1 MNVNQNMALT
11 VTNEEN
17 SAVINTPDAP
27 NKAAPAL
34 KFAHLHLH
42 SQYSLLDGANK
53 IDDIINKSIEFN
65 MLSVAITDHG
75 NLFGALEFY
84 EKAVKKGVK
93 PIIGCEVYVAP
104 GSRFAK
110 NQNEKH
116 SYHLILLAMN
126 EDGYKNLCK
135 LVSKAYLE
143 GFYYK
148 PRIDKEILQEY
159 NKGLFALSA
168 CLKGEIPQKILSG
181 NVEETVK
188 SVQFFSKVF
197 NNDRFYLEVQENGI
211 KEQNIVNKVLLELGQ
226 KYSIPVVA
234 TNDCHYLLK
243 EDYEA
248 HDILLCIQTGKKVDD
263 KDRMRFTTKDLYFKS
278 AHEMHDAFSA
288 YPESVLTNSADLSD
302 KINFNF
308 KLGEFHFPAY
318 KPKKTAA
325 DSINT
330 SISAVNNN
338 NTDGNSSFK
347 NAESMEE
354 LFERDAREGFEERI
368 NSKEA
373 YKPRIEEYRQ
383 RFEREIDVIKKSK
396 FAGYFLIVSDFIK
409 YSKEHDIPVGPGRG
423 SAAGSLIAYCLK
435 ITDIDPIKYDLLFE
449 RFLNPERIS
458 MPDIDSDFC
467 INGRDEVIKYVAA
480 KYGESN
486 VSQIITFGT
495 MLAKGVI
502 RDTGRAL
509 NMPYSEVD
517 KIAKLIP
524 NTLKITLDEA
534 IKEEPKLREL
544 IRNDDKVK
552 KLIEIAKKLE
562 GLTRHASTHAAGV
575 VIANKPLDEY
585 LPLYK
590 GSKDGDVVTTQYT
603 MEGVEKIG
611 LIKFDFLGLKT
622 LTVMKEAKNLINEA
636 NKNNGIEE
644 EFDIYNIDLADLKT
658 SKLLSSGDTT
668 GVFQLESSGMKEL
681 LLKLAPKSLEDIIP
695 LVALYRPGPLG
706 SGMVDDFIK
715 AKNGVKKIK
724 YLHPLLEDILKETY
738 GVILYQE
745 QIMKIAIKL
754 ANFSMGDAD
763 VLRKGVGKKNA
774 ELIEKMR
781 NKFIEGCKSN
791 NIENTISEKIFS
803 LITKFGEYGFNKSH
817 SAAYALVAYMTAYLK
832 ANYTDYFIAALL
844 SSEMSNTDKLAKII
858 NESNQSIII
867 APSVNYSTKHFT
879 VLTLKNHPDI
889 KENLIKNTSKYAADI
904 VSAAAD
910 LDEKNVIQIGLG
922 AIKNVG
928 DAAIESI
935 LAERENGKYKDLLD
949 FCSRVD
955 TRKVNKRTIE
965 NLIKSG
971 ALDINGYETRG
982 NMLKKLEQ
990 VMQEAAS
997 IRQKKSSDEF
1007 ELPLLFNMEPT
1018 DVHFSS
1024 QSSASESEFNNGS
1037 GKWFSE
1043 DTLSA
1048 EDAAAIQCDK
1058 KEILAYEK
1066 EAIGFYISG
1075 HPLDGYEEK
1084 ISLITDYS
1092 ISSFIKEC
1100 VLNAS
1105 ADDAQNNNG
1114 SGLEREG
1121 VKNLNYKQKYNR
1133 NDKKKYVLCGI
1144 VNQLKIHN
1152 TRNNEKMASFVLSDA
1167 DVSVD
1172 VVFFPKNYMKY
1183 ENIFKTSEPVVISGR
1198 VDESSDQIGTA
1209 ALKKDSSVQKN
1220 NNSYDDSEN
1229 SENEYKES
1237 KNFTEDSDFDA
1248 RDYNIKIIGETI
1260 DFLDSYIVKNNSLKN
1275 MQDNNSL
1282 KNMQD
1287 NNSLKNMQNNN
1298 SLKNMQNNNGI
1309 NNNKKN
1315 HNNNIALNKLCVIEI
1330 SPQNIYDRN
1339 KEEFRNFINRL
1350 KIGFINCSGTSKVLI
1365 KAKNIEIKLN
1375 DDILVDVEA
1384 LKKTDIA
1391 QSKSIRII

>member
-1 MNVNQNMALT
+1 MDTAVINK
-11 VTNEEN
+11 TNIEN
-17 SAVINTPDAP
+17 SAAVNVTDAA
-27 NKAAPAL
+27 NKAAAAL

-65 MLSVAITDHG
+65 MPSVAITDHG

-104 GSRFAK
+104 GSRLAK

-126 EDGYKNLCK
+126 DEGYKNLCK

-181 NVEETVK
+181 NIEETVK

-211 KEQNIVNKVLLELGQ
+211 KEQNVINKVLLELGQ

-263 KDRMRFTTKDLYFKS
+263 NDRMRFTTKDLYFKS
-278 AHEMHDAFSA
+278 APEMYDAFSD

-318 KPKKTAA
+318 KPKKTVNDSA
-325 DSINT
+325 DGTN
-330 SISAVNNN
+330 ISKAAVNG
-338 NTDGNSSFK
+338 DDIPAAENSE
-347 NAESMEE
+347 NMEE

-368 NSKEA
+368 NGKEV

-423 SAAGSLIAYCLK
+423 SAAGSLVAYCLK

-534 IKEEPKLREL
+534 IKEEPKLREM
-544 IRNDDKVK
+544 IQNDDKVK
-552 KLIEIAKKLE
+552 KLIEIARKLE

-622 LTVMKEAKNLINEA
+622 LTVMKEAINLINEA
-636 NKNNGIEE
+636 NKNNGIKE

-715 AKNGVKKIK
+715 AKNGIKKIK

-781 NKFIEGCKSN
+781 NKFIEGCKNN
-791 NIENTISEKIFS
+791 NIDDSISEKIFS

-832 ANYTDYFIAALL
+832 ANYPDYFIAALL

-879 VLTLKNHPDI
+879 VLPLKNHPDI
-889 KENLIKNTSKYAADI
+889 KENLIKNASKYAVDI

-935 LAERENGKYKDLLD
+935 LSERENGNYKDLLD
-949 FCSRVD
+949 FCTKVD

-971 ALDINGYETRG
+971 ALDINGYETRRG
-982 NMLKKLEQ
+982 MLEKLEQ

-997 IRQKKSSDEF
+997 IRQKKTSDEF
-1007 ELPLLFNMEPT
+1007 ELPLLFNTES
-1018 DVHFSS
+1018 DEACFSS
-1024 QSSASESEFNNGS
+1024 SSNKSVNEWSKGFNGV
-1037 GKWFSE
+1037 
-1043 DTLSA
+1043 LVSA
-1048 EDAAAIQCDK
+1048 EDAAAIQDNK

-1100 VLNAS
+1100 VLNAG
-1105 ADDAQNNNG
+1105 AGDVQNNDGCRSNQD
-1114 SGLEREG
+1114 G
-1121 VKNLNYKQKYNR
+1121 VKNLNYKQKYAR

-1144 VNQLKIHN
+1144 VNQLKVHN

-1172 VVFFPKNYMKY
+1172 VVFFPKNYIKY
-1183 ENIFKTSEPVVISGR
+1183 ENIFNTSEPVVVSGR
-1198 VDESSDQIGTA
+1198 VDESSDRISSG
-1209 ALKKDSSVQKN
+1209 ALKKDSAAQKN
-1220 NNSYDDSEN
+1220 NNSYEDSEN
-1229 SENEYKES
+1229 SENEYKDG
-1237 KNFTEDSDFDA
+1237 KNFTDDADFDA
-1248 RDYNIKIIGETI
+1248 RDYNVKIIGDTI
-1260 DFLDSYIVKNNSLKN
+1260 DLLDSYIIKNNKSLKN
-1275 MQDNNSL
+1275 AQNVNSINNS
-1282 KNMQD
+1282 K
-1287 NNSLKNMQNNN
+1287 NNN
-1298 SLKNMQNNNGI
+1298 YKNI
-1309 NNNKKN
+1309 D
-1315 HNNNIALNKLCVIEI
+1315 NIDNNKLCVIEI
-1330 SPQNIYDRN
+1330 SPQNIYDKN
-1339 KEEFRNFINRL
+1339 KEEFKNFINRL

-1375 DDILVDVEA
+1375 DDILVDIEA
-1384 LKKTDIA
+1384 LRKTDIA
-1391 QSKSIRII
+1391 QSIRII

>member
-1 MNVNQNMALT
+1 MD
-11 VTNEEN
+11 
-17 SAVINTPDAP
+17 S
-27 NKAAPAL
+27 
-34 KFAHLHLH
+34 KFVHLHLH

-65 MLSVAITDHG
+65 MPSVAITDHG
-75 NLFGALEFY
+75 NLFGAVEFY
-84 EKAVKKGVK
+84 EKAVKKGIK
-93 PIIGCEVYVAP
+93 PIIGCEVYVAS
-104 GSRFAK
+104 GSRFTK

-116 SYHLILLAMN
+116 YYHLILLAIN
-126 EDGYKNLCK
+126 DEGYKNLCK
-135 LVSKAYLE
+135 LVSKSYLE

-148 PRIDKEILQEY
+148 PRVDKEILQEY

-168 CLKGEIPQKILSG
+168 CIKGEIPQKILSG

-188 SVQFFSKVF
+188 SIQFFSRVF
-197 NNDRFYLEVQENGI
+197 DNDRFYLEVQENGI
-211 KEQNIVNKVLLELGQ
+211 KEQNIINKAILELGQ
-226 KYSIPVVA
+226 KYSIPIVA
-234 TNDCHYLLK
+234 TNDCHYLMK

-263 KDRMRFTTKDLYFKS
+263 KDRMRFSTKDLYFKS
-278 AHEMHDAFSA
+278 VSKMYEDFSA
-288 YPESVLTNSADLSD
+288 YPDSVLTNSAYLSD

-308 KLGEFHFPAY
+308 KFGEFHFPAY
-318 KPKKTAA
+318 KPKSIA
-325 DSINT
+325 DGNVNI
-330 SISAVNNN
+330 SISADNKNDYSDVLQ
-338 NTDGNSSFK
+338 DGVKDSSAGSE
-347 NAESMEE
+347 NMEE
-354 LFERDAREGFEERI
+354 LFEHDAREGFEERI
-368 NSKEA
+368 NSRLIYQPK
-373 YKPRIEEYRQ
+373 IEEYRQ
-383 RFEREIDVIKKSK
+383 RLDREIDVIKKSK

-423 SAAGSLIAYCLK
+423 SAAGSLVAYCLK

-467 INGRDEVIKYVAA
+467 INGRDEVIKYVAS
-480 KYGESN
+480 KYGASN

-517 KIAKLIP
+517 KIAKLVP

-544 IRNDDKVK
+544 IQNDEKVK
-552 KLIEIAKKLE
+552 KLIEIARKLE

-622 LTVMKEAKNLINEA
+622 LTVMKEAINLINEA
-636 NKNNGIEE
+636 NKNNGIKEV
-644 EFDIYNIDLADLKT
+644 FDIYNIDLADAKT
-658 SKLLSSGDTT
+658 AKLLSNGDTT

-724 YLHPLLEDILKETY
+724 YLHPLLQDILKETY

-745 QIMKIAIKL
+745 QIMRIAIKL

-781 NKFIEGCKSN
+781 NKFIEGCKNN
-791 NIENTISEKIFS
+791 NIDNNISEKIFS

-858 NESNQSIII
+858 NEANQSIII
-867 APSVNYSTKHFT
+867 APSVNYSTKHFA
-879 VLTLKNHPDI
+879 VLSLKNHPDI
-889 KENLIKNTSKYAADI
+889 KENLIKNAPKYAEDAG
-904 VSAAAD
+904 

-935 LAERENGKYKDLLD
+935 LSERENGKYKNLLD
-949 FCSRVD
+949 FCSKVD

-971 ALDINGYETRG
+971 ALDIIDINGYETRRG
-982 NMLKKLEQ
+982 MLEKLEQ
-990 VMQEAAS
+990 AMQEAAS

-1007 ELPLLFNMEPT
+1007 ELPLLFNTEP
-1018 DVHFSS
+1018 DDNNF
-1024 QSSASESEFNNGS
+1024 SEFNNII
-1037 GKWFSE
+1037 FS
-1043 DTLSA
+1043 DDISK
-1048 EDAAAIQCDK
+1048 IQYNQYNK

-1084 ISLITDYS
+1084 IQLITDYS
-1092 ISSFIKEC
+1092 ISSLIKEC
-1100 VLNAS
+1100 ILNTYK
-1105 ADDAQNNNG
+1105 NNTENIG
-1114 SGLEREG
+1114 
-1121 VKNLNYKQKYNR
+1121 KNLKYSQ
-1133 NDKKKYVLCGI
+1133 NDKKKYILCGVI
-1144 VNQLKIHN
+1144 NQLKIHN
-1152 TRNNEKMASFVLSDA
+1152 TKNNEKMASFILSDT
-1167 DVSVD
+1167 DVSVEA
-1172 VVFFPKNYMKY
+1172 VFFPKNYIKY
-1183 ENIFKTSEPVVISGR
+1183 ENIFNTSEPVVISGR
-1198 VDESSDQIGTA
+1198 IDET
-1209 ALKKDSSVQKN
+1209 ALKEDFLSSN
-1220 NNSYDDSEN
+1220 NKNSYEDSEN
-1229 SENEYKES
+1229 EDKNSKSFIEN
-1237 KNFTEDSDFDA
+1237 SDFDA
-1248 RDYNIKIIGETI
+1248 HDYNVKIIGETI
-1260 DFLDSYIVKNNSLKN
+1260 DFLDSYIIKNNKILKN
-1275 MQDNNSL
+1275 MPN
-1282 KNMQD
+1282 K
-1287 NNSLKNMQNNN
+1287 NNN
-1298 SLKNMQNNNGI
+1298 
-1309 NNNKKN
+1309 
-1315 HNNNIALNKLCVIEI
+1315 LCVIEI
-1330 SPQNIYDRN
+1330 SSQNIYDKD
-1339 KEEFRNFINRL
+1339 KEELKNFIKRL
-1350 KIGFINCSGTSKVLI
+1350 KTGFINCSGTSKVLI
-1365 KAKNIEIKLN
+1365 KARNIEIRLN
-1375 DDILVDVEA
+1375 EDILVDIEA

-1391 QSKSIRII
+1391 QNIKII

>member
-1 MNVNQNMALT
+1 MDTAVINK
-11 VTNEEN
+11 TNIEN
-17 SAVINTPDAP
+17 SAAVNVTDAA
-27 NKAAPAL
+27 NKAAAAL

-65 MLSVAITDHG
+65 MPSVAITDHG

-104 GSRFAK
+104 GSRLAK

-126 EDGYKNLCK
+126 DEGYKNLCK

-181 NVEETVK
+181 NIEETVK

-211 KEQNIVNKVLLELGQ
+211 KEQNVINKVLLELGQ

-263 KDRMRFTTKDLYFKS
+263 NDRMRFTTKDLYFKS
-278 AHEMHDAFSA
+278 APEMYDAFSD

-318 KPKKTAA
+318 KPKKTVNDSA
-325 DSINT
+325 DGTN
-330 SISAVNNN
+330 ISKAAVNG
-338 NTDGNSSFK
+338 DDIPAAENSE
-347 NAESMEE
+347 NMEE

-368 NSKEA
+368 NGKEV

-423 SAAGSLIAYCLK
+423 SAAGSLVAYCLK

-534 IKEEPKLREL
+534 IKEEPKLREM
-544 IRNDDKVK
+544 IQNDDKVK
-552 KLIEIAKKLE
+552 KLIEIARKLE

-622 LTVMKEAKNLINEA
+622 LTVMKEAINLINEA
-636 NKNNGIEE
+636 NKNNGIKE

-715 AKNGVKKIK
+715 AKNGIKKIK

-781 NKFIEGCKSN
+781 NKFIEGCKNN
-791 NIENTISEKIFS
+791 NIDDSISEKIFS

-832 ANYTDYFIAALL
+832 ANYPDYFIAALL

-879 VLTLKNHPDI
+879 VLPLKNHPDI
-889 KENLIKNTSKYAADI
+889 KENLIKNASKYAVDI

-935 LAERENGKYKDLLD
+935 LSERENGNYKDLLD
-949 FCSRVD
+949 FCTKVD

-971 ALDINGYETRG
+971 ALDINGYETRRG
-982 NMLKKLEQ
+982 MLEKLEQ

-997 IRQKKSSDEF
+997 IRQKKTSDEF
-1007 ELPLLFNMEPT
+1007 ELPLLFNTES
-1018 DVHFSS
+1018 DEACFSS
-1024 QSSASESEFNNGS
+1024 SSNKSVNEWSKGFNGV
-1037 GKWFSE
+1037 
-1043 DTLSA
+1043 LVSA
-1048 EDAAAIQCDK
+1048 EDAAAIQDNK

-1100 VLNAS
+1100 VLNAG
-1105 ADDAQNNNG
+1105 AGDVQNNDGCRSNQD
-1114 SGLEREG
+1114 G
-1121 VKNLNYKQKYNR
+1121 VKNLNYKQKYAR

-1144 VNQLKIHN
+1144 VNQLKVHN
-1152 TRNNEKMASFVLSDA
+1152 TRNNEKMASFVLSVA

-1172 VVFFPKNYMKY
+1172 VVFFPKNYIKY
-1183 ENIFKTSEPVVISGR
+1183 ENIFNTSEPVVVSGR
-1198 VDESSDQIGTA
+1198 VDESSDRISSG
-1209 ALKKDSSVQKN
+1209 ALKKDSAAQKN
-1220 NNSYDDSEN
+1220 NNSYEDSEN
-1229 SENEYKES
+1229 SENEYKDG
-1237 KNFTEDSDFDA
+1237 KNFTDDADFDA
-1248 RDYNIKIIGETI
+1248 RDYNVKIIGDTI
-1260 DFLDSYIVKNNSLKN
+1260 DLLDSYIIKNNKSLKN
-1275 MQDNNSL
+1275 AQNVNSINNS
-1282 KNMQD
+1282 K
-1287 NNSLKNMQNNN
+1287 NNN
-1298 SLKNMQNNNGI
+1298 YKNI
-1309 NNNKKN
+1309 D
-1315 HNNNIALNKLCVIEI
+1315 NIDNNKLCVIEI
-1330 SPQNIYDRN
+1330 SPQNIYDKN
-1339 KEEFRNFINRL
+1339 KEEFKNFINRL

-1375 DDILVDVEA
+1375 DDILVDIEA
-1384 LKKTDIA
+1384 LRKTDIA
-1391 QSKSIRII
+1391 QSIRII

>member
-1 MNVNQNMALT
+1 MNTEVIIANN
-11 VTNEEN
+11 EN
-17 SAVINTPDAP
+17 SAVVKVQDAA
-27 NKAAPAL
+27 NKAAADL

-65 MLSVAITDHG
+65 MPSVAITDHG

-126 EDGYKNLCK
+126 DEGYKNLCK

-159 NKGLFALSA
+159 NGGLFALSA

-248 HDILLCIQTGKKVDD
+248 HDVLLCIQTGKKVDD

-278 AHEMHDAFSA
+278 AYEMYDAFSD

-318 KPKKTAA
+318 KSKKTANISA
-325 DSINT
+325 DSAN
-330 SISAVNNN
+330 ISVSTVNVN
-338 NTDGNSSFK
+338 GGGIPVAENSE
-347 NAESMEE
+347 NMEE

-368 NSKEA
+368 NSKEV
-373 YKPRIEEYRQ
+373 YKSRIEEYRQ
-383 RFEREIDVIKKSK
+383 RLEREIDVIKKSK

-423 SAAGSLIAYCLK
+423 SAAGSLVAYCLK

-534 IKEEPKLREL
+534 IKEEPKLREM
-544 IRNDDKVK
+544 IQNDDKVK

-622 LTVMKEAKNLINEA
+622 LTVMKEAINLINEA
-636 NKNNGIEE
+636 NKNNGMKE

-791 NIENTISEKIFS
+791 NIDNSISEKIFS

-832 ANYTDYFIAALL
+832 ANYPDYFIAALL

-867 APSVNYSTKHFT
+867 APSVNYSSKHFT
-879 VLTLKNHPDI
+879 VLPLKNHPDI
-889 KENLIKNTSKYAADI
+889 KENLIKNASKYAADI
-904 VSAAAD
+904 VSAAVD
-910 LDEKNVIQIGLG
+910 LNEKNVIQIGLG

-935 LAERENGKYKDLLD
+935 LSERENGKYKDLLD

-971 ALDINGYETRG
+971 ALDINGYETRRS
-982 NMLKKLEQ
+982 MLKKLEQ

-997 IRQKKSSDEF
+997 IRQKKSSDQF
-1007 ELPLLFNMEPT
+1007 ELPLLFNMES
-1018 DVHFSS
+1018 DDGHFSS
-1024 QSSASESEFNNGS
+1024 QDGESESKSEFNKFNDGWS
-1037 GKWFSE
+1037 KGFSK
-1043 DTLSA
+1043 DALSA
-1048 EDAAAIQCDK
+1048 EDAAAIQYDK

-1100 VLNAS
+1100 VLNVNAGG
-1105 ADDAQNNNG
+1105 DKNNNG
-1114 SGLEREG
+1114 SGSNRDG
-1121 VKNLNYKQKYNR
+1121 MKNLNYKQKYNR

-1172 VVFFPKNYMKY
+1172 VVFFPKNYIKY
-1183 ENIFKTSEPVVISGR
+1183 ENIFNTSEPVVISGR
-1198 VDESSDQIGTA
+1198 VDESSDQISSA
-1209 ALKKDSSVQKN
+1209 VSKKDSAAQKN
-1220 NNSYDDSEN
+1220 NNSYEDSENSEN
-1229 SENEYKES
+1229 SENEYKDS
-1237 KNFTEDSDFDA
+1237 KNFTDDADFDA
-1248 RDYNIKIIGETI
+1248 RDYNIKIIGDTI
-1260 DFLDSYIVKNNSLKN
+1260 DLLDSYIIKNNKSSKN
-1275 MQDNNSL
+1275 AQHDNSIN
-1282 KNMQD
+1282 K
-1287 NNSLKNMQNNN
+1287 NNN
-1298 SLKNMQNNNGI
+1298 SIGNSKN
-1309 NNNKKN
+1309 NNNKN
-1315 HNNNIALNKLCVIEI
+1315 INNIDNNKLCVIEI
-1330 SPQNIYDRN
+1330 SPQNIYTQN
-1339 KEEFRNFINRL
+1339 KEEFKNFINRL

-1365 KAKNIEIKLN
+1365 KANNIEIKLN
-1375 DDILVDVEA
+1375 DDILVDIEA
-1384 LKKTDIA
+1384 LRKTDIA
-1391 QSKSIRII
+1391 QSIRII

>member
-1 MNVNQNMALT
+1 MNTEVIIANN
-11 VTNEEN
+11 EN
-17 SAVINTPDAP
+17 SAVVKVQDAA
-27 NKAAPAL
+27 NKAAADL

-65 MLSVAITDHG
+65 MPSVAITDHG

-126 EDGYKNLCK
+126 DEGYKNLCK

-159 NKGLFALSA
+159 NGGLFALSA

-248 HDILLCIQTGKKVDD
+248 HDVLLCIQTGKKVDD

-278 AHEMHDAFSA
+278 AYEMYDAFSD

-318 KPKKTAA
+318 KSKKTANISA
-325 DSINT
+325 DSAN
-330 SISAVNNN
+330 ISVSTVNVN
-338 NTDGNSSFK
+338 GGGIPVAENSE
-347 NAESMEE
+347 NMEE

-368 NSKEA
+368 NSKEV
-373 YKPRIEEYRQ
+373 YKSRIEEYRQ
-383 RFEREIDVIKKSK
+383 RLEREIDVIKKSK

-423 SAAGSLIAYCLK
+423 SAAGSLVAYCLK

-534 IKEEPKLREL
+534 IKEEPKLREM
-544 IRNDDKVK
+544 IQNDDKVK

-622 LTVMKEAKNLINEA
+622 LTVMKEAINLINEA
-636 NKNNGIEE
+636 NKNNGMKE

-791 NIENTISEKIFS
+791 NIDNSISEKIFS

-832 ANYTDYFIAALL
+832 ANYPDYFIAALL

-879 VLTLKNHPDI
+879 VLPLKNHPDI
-889 KENLIKNTSKYAADI
+889 KENLIKNASKYAADI
-904 VSAAAD
+904 VSAAVD
-910 LDEKNVIQIGLG
+910 LNEKNVIQIGLG

-935 LAERENGKYKDLLD
+935 LSERENGKYKDLLD

-971 ALDINGYETRG
+971 ALDINGYETRRS
-982 NMLKKLEQ
+982 MLKKLEQ

-997 IRQKKSSDEF
+997 IRQKKSSDQF
-1007 ELPLLFNMEPT
+1007 ELPLLFNMES
-1018 DVHFSS
+1018 DDGHFSS
-1024 QSSASESEFNNGS
+1024 QDGESESKSEFNKFNDGWS
-1037 GKWFSE
+1037 KGFSK
-1043 DTLSA
+1043 DALSA
-1048 EDAAAIQCDK
+1048 EDAAAIQYDK

-1100 VLNAS
+1100 VLNVNAGG
-1105 ADDAQNNNG
+1105 DKNNNG
-1114 SGLEREG
+1114 SGSNRDG
-1121 VKNLNYKQKYNR
+1121 MKNLNYKQKYNR

-1172 VVFFPKNYMKY
+1172 VVFFPKNYIKY
-1183 ENIFKTSEPVVISGR
+1183 ENIFNTSEPVVISGR
-1198 VDESSDQIGTA
+1198 VDESSDQISSA
-1209 ALKKDSSVQKN
+1209 VSKKDSAAQKN
-1220 NNSYDDSEN
+1220 NNSYEDSENSEN
-1229 SENEYKES
+1229 SENEYKDS
-1237 KNFTEDSDFDA
+1237 KNFTDDADFDA
-1248 RDYNIKIIGETI
+1248 RDYNIKIIGDTI
-1260 DFLDSYIVKNNSLKN
+1260 DLLDSYIIKNNKSSKN
-1275 MQDNNSL
+1275 AQHDNSIN
-1282 KNMQD
+1282 K
-1287 NNSLKNMQNNN
+1287 NNN
-1298 SLKNMQNNNGI
+1298 SIGNSKN
-1309 NNNKKN
+1309 NNNKRI
-1315 HNNNIALNKLCVIEI
+1315 NNIDNNKLCVIEI
-1330 SPQNIYDRN
+1330 SPQNIYTQN
-1339 KEEFRNFINRL
+1339 KEEFKNFINRL
-1350 KIGFINCSGTSKVLI
+1350 KIGFINCSGTSRVLI
-1365 KAKNIEIKLN
+1365 KANNIEIKLN
-1375 DDILVDVEA
+1375 DDILVDIEA
-1384 LKKTDIA
+1384 LRKTDIA
-1391 QSKSIRII
+1391 QSIRII

>member
-1 MNVNQNMALT
+1 MNTNNDSTQTGPKVSQNF
-11 VTNEEN
+11 V
-17 SAVINTPDAP
+17 
-27 NKAAPAL
+27 
-34 KFAHLHLH
+34 HLHLH

-65 MLSVAITDHG
+65 MPSVAITDHG
-75 NLFGALEFY
+75 NLFGAVEFY
-84 EKAVKKGVK
+84 EKAVKKGIK

-104 GSRFAK
+104 GSRFTK

-116 SYHLILLAMN
+116 YYHLILLAIN
-126 EDGYKNLCK
+126 DQGYKNLCK
-135 LVSKAYLE
+135 LVSKSYLE

-148 PRIDKEILQEY
+148 PRVDKDILQEY

-168 CLKGEIPQKILSG
+168 CIKGEIPQKILSG
-181 NVEETVK
+181 NIEETVK
-188 SVQFFSKVF
+188 SIQFFSKVF
-197 NNDRFYLEVQENGI
+197 DNDRFYLEVQENGI
-211 KEQNIVNKVLLELGQ
+211 KEQNIINKAILELGQ
-226 KYSIPVVA
+226 KYSIPIVA
-234 TNDCHYLLK
+234 TNDCHYLMQ

-263 KDRMRFTTKDLYFKS
+263 NDRMRFSTKDLYFKS
-278 AHEMHDAFSA
+278 ISKMYEDFSD
-288 YPESVLTNSADLSD
+288 YPDSVLTNSIDLSD

-308 KLGEFHFPAY
+308 KFGEFHFPAY
-318 KPKKTAA
+318 KSKHTLAGNISLSVAVSGISAA
-325 DSINT
+325 DNKGDNKNDYSDVLRDGVKD
-330 SISAVNNN
+330 SAA
-338 NTDGNSSFK
+338 GSSE
-347 NAESMEE
+347 NMEE
-354 LFERDAREGFEERI
+354 LFEHDARDGFEERI
-368 NSKEA
+368 NSKPV
-373 YKPRIEEYRQ
+373 YQPKIEEYRQ
-383 RFEREIDVIKKSK
+383 RLEREIDVIKKSK

-423 SAAGSLIAYCLK
+423 SAAGSLVAYCLK

-467 INGRDEVIKYVAA
+467 INGRDEVIKYVAS

-517 KIAKLIP
+517 KIAKLVP

-544 IRNDDKVK
+544 IQNDEKVK
-552 KLIEIAKKLE
+552 KLIEIARKLE

-622 LTVMKEAKNLINEA
+622 LTVMKEAINLINEA
-636 NKNNGIEE
+636 NKNNGIKK
-644 EFDIYNIDLADLKT
+644 EFDIYNIDLADPKT
-658 SKLLSSGDTT
+658 AKLLSNGDTT

-724 YLHPLLEDILKETY
+724 YLHPLLMDILKETY

-745 QIMKIAIKL
+745 QIMRIAIKL

-781 NKFIEGCKSN
+781 NKFIEGCKNN
-791 NIENTISEKIFS
+791 NIDDNISEKIFS

-832 ANYTDYFIAALL
+832 ANYSDYFIAALL

-858 NESNQSIII
+858 NEANQSIII
-867 APSVNYSTKHFT
+867 APSVNYSAKHFA
-879 VLTLKNHPDI
+879 VLPLKDHPDI
-889 KENLIKNTSKYAADI
+889 KENLIKNAPKYA
-904 VSAAAD
+904 VETAAD

-935 LAERENGKYKDLLD
+935 LSERENGKYKNLLD

-971 ALDINGYETRG
+971 AIDIDIYETRRG
-982 NMLKKLEQ
+982 MLEKLEKA
-990 VMQEAAS
+990 MQEAVS
-997 IRQKKSSDEF
+997 IKQKKSSDEF
-1007 ELPLLFNMEPT
+1007 ELPLLFN
-1018 DVHFSS
+1018 
-1024 QSSASESEFNNGS
+1024 AESDDSNFTEFNNIIS
-1037 GKWFSE
+1037 SDDISKVHYN
-1043 DTLSA
+1043 TYN
-1048 EDAAAIQCDK
+1048 K

-1084 ISLITDYS
+1084 IQLITDYS
-1092 ISSFIKEC
+1092 ISSLIREC
-1100 VLNAS
+1100 ILNTYK
-1105 ADDAQNNNG
+1105 NNTENT
-1114 SGLEREG
+1114 E
-1121 VKNLNYKQKYNR
+1121 KNLKYSK
-1133 NDKKKYVLCGI
+1133 NDKKKYILCGV

-1152 TRNNEKMASFVLSDA
+1152 TRNNEKMASFILSDA
-1167 DVSVD
+1167 DVSVE
-1172 VVFFPKNYMKY
+1172 VVFFPKNYIKY
-1183 ENIFKTSEPVVISGR
+1183 ENIFSTSEPVVISGR
-1198 VDESSDQIGTA
+1198 VDET
-1209 ALKKDSSVQKN
+1209 ALKEDFLSSN
-1220 NNSYDDSEN
+1220 NKNSYEDSEN
-1229 SENEYKES
+1229 EDKNSKSFIEN
-1237 KNFTEDSDFDA
+1237 SDFDA
-1248 RDYNIKIIGETI
+1248 RDYNVKILGETI
-1260 DFLDSYIVKNNSLKN
+1260 DFLESYIIKNNKSLKN
-1275 MQDNNSL
+1275 IPN
-1282 KNMQD
+1282 K
-1287 NNSLKNMQNNN
+1287 NNN
-1298 SLKNMQNNNGI
+1298 
-1309 NNNKKN
+1309 
-1315 HNNNIALNKLCVIEI
+1315 LCVIEI
-1330 SPQNIYDRN
+1330 TSQNLYDKD
-1339 KEEFRNFINRL
+1339 KEELKKFIKRL
-1350 KIGFINCSGTSKVLI
+1350 KTGLIDCSGTSKVLI
-1365 KAKNIEIKLN
+1365 KARNIEIRLN
-1375 DDILVDVEA
+1375 KDILVDIET
-1384 LKKTDIA
+1384 LKKTNIA
-1391 QSKSIRII
+1391 QNIKII